1 MYTDYIGSEPRCSAI
16 AKKMI
21 WWVAAICCTG
31 GTMDATDA
39 IVRARAMT
47 APSKTLIV
55 QRAERK
61 PILASELVTE
71 QLDVSVAAPPMRDAV
86 MAPAMPAVSF
96 PVVAALPVVEPGPVV
111 AVAPILPEPVV
122 AEAPVAVVPPVVAA
136 APVVV
141 AKPVVV
147 AAPAPVATAPVVVAV
162 PVSQRLSLL
171 SPLPRFLPRRWRRT
185 LRIAWRASIR
195 APKPLWLHWR

>member
-31 GTMDATDA
+31 GTMDANDA

-71 QLDVSVAAPPMRDAV
+71 QLDVSVAAPPMRDAGGV
-86 MAPAMPAVSF
+86 VSCRRG
-96 PVVAALPVVEPGPVV
+96 VAGCG
-111 AVAPILPEPVV
+111 
-122 AEAPVAVVPPVVAA
+122 
-136 APVVV
+136 
-141 AKPVVV
+141 
-147 AAPAPVATAPVVVAV
+147 
-162 PVSQRLSLL
+162 
-171 SPLPRFLPRRWRRT
+171 
-185 LRIAWRASIR
+185 AWSRCSRCSDLA
-195 APKPLWLHWR
+195 